1 MRKSRGSNWLLF
13 NLAKRQSRLPK
24 LTPDQQLANL
34 NSQLDEANSSIDNSS
49 YSNSEKT
56 QLKEFLTG
64 VSDVTHSVVIRH
76 KGKGTST
83 QLIITNKRP
92 PQPLRLF

>member
-1 MRKSRGSNWLLF
+1 MANYFYQRWLVEIIVCQFTASL
-13 NLAKRQSRLPK
+13 R
-24 LTPDQQLANL
+24 T
-34 NSQLDEANSSIDNSS
+34 QLDEANSSIDNSS

-76 KGKGTST
+76 KGKGTSI

-92 PQPLRLF
+92 RPPCGFF